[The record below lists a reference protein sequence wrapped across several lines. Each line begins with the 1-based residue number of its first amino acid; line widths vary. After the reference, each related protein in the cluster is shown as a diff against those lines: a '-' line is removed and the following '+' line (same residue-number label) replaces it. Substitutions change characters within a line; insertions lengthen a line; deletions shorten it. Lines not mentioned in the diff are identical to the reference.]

1 MSINKR
7 LNNNKSKLVPNEKT
21 KSHIGLICLYSNVDQ
36 LLNKM
41 DDLQMLIA
49 SNKPDIMFFTEV
61 IPKVQVNPIFKSQ
74 VELKGYDVYTN
85 FNFSDCIIGVSGIR
99 GTAIYV
105 RVDIKNTEVKIKS
118 GFRDHIWVEIH
129 LEKGDSLL
137 CGCMCRNPT
146 NGKEASIESTTKACN
161 VILEAVEKTTHT

>member
-21 KSHIGLICLYSNVDQ
+21 KSHIGLNYLYSNVDQ

-41 DDLQMLIA
+41 EDLQMLIA

-61 IPKVQVNPIFKSQ
+61 IPKAQVNPIFKSQ

-85 FNFSDCIIGVSGIR
+85 FNFTDSNIGALGIR
-99 GTAIYV
+99 GTSIYV
-105 RVDIKNTEVKIKS
+105 RVDIKSTEVKIKS
-118 GFRDHIWVEIH
+118 VFRDHIWIEIN
-129 LEKGDSLL
+129 LKKGDSLL
-137 CGCMCRNPT
+137 CGCMYRSPT
-146 NGKEASIESTTKACN
+146 NEKEGSIESTTKAC
-161 VILEAVEKTTHT
+161 K